1 VTMRREEDTVNT
13 PPVAPPGR
21 VPLDGED
28 GQVLA
33 EYALI
38 LVFVSIVAL
47 ALTPLGPTLA
57 GVFSNLAAAL

>member
-1 VTMRREEDTVNT
+1 MGRADNTVNT
-13 PPVAPPGR
+13 SPEAPPGR
-21 VPLDGED
+21 AGADDEG

-47 ALTPLGPTLA
+47 ALTPLGPTMA
-57 GVFSNLAAAL
+57 GLFTNLASAL